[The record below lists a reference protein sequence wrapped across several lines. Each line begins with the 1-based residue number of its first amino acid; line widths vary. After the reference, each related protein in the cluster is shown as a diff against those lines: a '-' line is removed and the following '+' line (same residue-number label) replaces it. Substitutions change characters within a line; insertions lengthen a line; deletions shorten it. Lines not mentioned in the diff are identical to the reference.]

1 MLPSKYRVLARF
13 VAALPLILVVASQI
27 LAQQK
32 APIPDAQAEQAA
44 RKIAN
49 EIYGGR
55 FQQAKN
61 AADKAAL
68 AIEMID
74 SALTVQNG
82 TADQYILLEIARE
95 VAAGTGEAPT
105 AIRATDELA
114 QRFDVPVGKLKTESL
129 MTAANRATVSSQHKA
144 IVEAALG
151 VTGDLANADEYDTA
165 IKLCE
170 AVQSS
175 AKKAK
180 EIALIKELVARADE
194 LREQQKAAQV
204 YRDALAV
211 MDDDP
216 IEPQANLTAGRYLCF
231 VKGDWVKGVPYLAL
245 GSDAELKTVAVMELR
260 KTSTA
265 EGQVGI
271 GDAWWAVAE
280 TRQGTERDSLRLR
293 AGFWYRQAEPQL
305 AAGLGRLKIT
315 QRLAEVSKLGWPIPG
330 PSSRP
335 ALAVAPFDEKTAKQH
350 QTAWG
355 KHLNLP
361 VEQTNSIGM
370 TLVLIPPGEFDMG
383 SPESEA
389 DRSSSETLHRVRITK
404 PFYLGMYEVTVGQFR
419 MFLEARGYK
428 TEAERDGK
436 GGYGM
441 GSDGKWL
448 QMPKYTWRNAG
459 FMLGEDHPVVN
470 VSWNDAAAFCQ
481 WLSGKDG
488 KSYRLPTE
496 AEWEYACRGGTT
508 TPFHFGAQLNGRE
521 ANCTENYPY
530 GTKDKGP
537 YRRRTADVG
546 SYAANSFGLFDMH
559 GNVWEWCSDWYDSA
573 YYSAS
578 PMDDPTGPASGTTRV
593 DRGGA
598 WVSVARLCRSATR
611 SSNSPSSRY
620 GSLGFRVVCEL
631 PVKERSTD
639 PAKIGRELPIDSL
652 RPALA
657 VAPFDEKT
665 AKQHQTAWGKHLN
678 LPVEQ
683 TNSIG
688 MTLVLIPPGE
698 FDMGSSA
705 QEVAELLREAKQ
717 LKSPQWY
724 IDRVPSEAPQ
734 HRVRITK
741 PFYLGVCEVTQAE
754 YERLMGS
761 NPSRFKGSPT
771 RPVEQ
776 MTWYDAVEFCRRL
789 SELTAE
795 KMIGAVY
802 RLPTEAEWE
811 YACRAGTATRYSF
824 GNDDSLPSRHAWW
837 ENKLSDTTQP
847 VGRLKPNA
855 FGLYDMHGN
864 VWEWCSDWYG
874 SGYYGAS
881 PMDDPTGPASGTDHA
896 DRPMTARE
904 RAQARATGP
913 ASGTGRVDRGGAYE
927 TNIGGCRSAYRSS
940 ASPGHRTNILGF
952 RVACTPFG
960 NEAGLTRSRAP
971 SD

>member
-216 IEPQANLTAGRYLCF
+216 IEPLGYLSAGRFLCF

-330 PSSRP
+330 PSS
-335 ALAVAPFDEKTAKQH
+335 
-350 QTAWG
+350 
-355 KHLNLP
+355 
-361 VEQTNSIGM
+361 
-370 TLVLIPPGEFDMG
+370 
-383 SPESEA
+383 
-389 DRSSSETLHRVRITK
+389 
-404 PFYLGMYEVTVGQFR
+404 
-419 MFLEARGYK
+419 
-428 TEAERDGK
+428 
-436 GGYGM
+436 
-441 GSDGKWL
+441 
-448 QMPKYTWRNAG
+448 
-459 FMLGEDHPVVN
+459 
-470 VSWNDAAAFCQ
+470 
-481 WLSGKDG
+481 
-488 KSYRLPTE
+488 
-496 AEWEYACRGGTT
+496 
-508 TPFHFGAQLNGRE
+508 
-521 ANCTENYPY
+521 
-530 GTKDKGP
+530 
-537 YRRRTADVG
+537 
-546 SYAANSFGLFDMH
+546 
-559 GNVWEWCSDWYDSA
+559 
-573 YYSAS
+573 
-578 PMDDPTGPASGTTRV
+578 
-593 DRGGA
+593 
-598 WVSVARLCRSATR
+598 
-611 SSNSPSSRY
+611 
-620 GSLGFRVVCEL
+620 
-631 PVKERSTD
+631 
-639 PAKIGRELPIDSL
+639 